1 VSARAVSG
9 GVSQPSSALNLAI
22 HPAGGVKVT
31 RLAVPH
37 VPPLHG
43 DSGALKQVV
52 LNLLSNA
59 AEAMP
64 NGGRL
69 TVVSAD
75 NVNLDGELFV
85 LLQVT
90 DSGGGI
96 QPEILQRLFQ
106 PGTSTKG
113 EGHEGIGL
121 AVSDSIV
128 RRMGGRILCRS
139 SLGRGTIFVVLLP
152 RKVARAGAPESD
164 TTGVA
169 SSHSMDPRIN

>member
-1 VSARAVSG
+1 MPLVAF
-9 GVSQPSSALNLAI
+9 LNL
-22 HPAGGVKVT
+22 
-31 RLAVPH
+31 
-37 VPPLHG
+37 
-43 DSGALKQVV
+43 S
-52 LNLLSNA
+52 
-59 AEAMP
+59 
-64 NGGRL
+64 
-69 TVVSAD
+69 
-75 NVNLDGELFV
+75 FV
-85 LLQVT
+85 LLSLVVLPAATNEVT
-90 DSGGGI
+90 LRRVPGGGI